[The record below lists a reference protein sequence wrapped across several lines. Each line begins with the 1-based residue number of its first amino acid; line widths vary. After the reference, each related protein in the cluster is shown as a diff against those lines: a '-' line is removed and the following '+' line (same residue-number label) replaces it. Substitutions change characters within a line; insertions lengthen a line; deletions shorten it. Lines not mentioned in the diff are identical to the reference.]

1 MKEIVYIFLIQGIM
15 ATIVIIAIAIT
26 CVFTNNKDI
35 PIKPVVLGIYV
46 ALYGLIC
53 FIVSFHAYHEI
64 ESERI
69 NTYKEYYKNT
79 ENMIDAIWEL
89 EPEMFDKIDKSQYD
103 TSRNKVYKLNHT
115 NNQMFVATNK
125 YPI

>member
-89 EPEMFDKIDKSQYD
+89 EPEMMNEVD
-103 TSRNKVYKLNHT
+103 TSKYNENRNKVYKLIHNV
-115 NNQMFVATNK
+115 N
-125 YPI
+125 

>member
-1 MKEIVYIFLIQGIM
+1 MKEIEYIFLIQGIM
-15 ATIVIIAIAIT
+15 ATIVIIAMAIT

-35 PIKPVVLGIYV
+35 PIKPVVFGIYV

-53 FIVSFHAYHEI
+53 FIISFRAYHEI

-69 NTYKEYYKNT
+69 NAYKEYYKNT

-89 EPEMFDKIDKSQYD
+89 EPETFDKIDKSQYN
-103 TSRNKVYKLNHT
+103 TARNKVYKLIHVGN
-115 NNQMFVATNK
+115 
-125 YPI
+125 

>member
-1 MKEIVYIFLIQGIM
+1 MKEIVYIFLTQGIM
-15 ATIVIIAIAIT
+15 ATIVIIAMAIT
-26 CVFTNNKDI
+26 CVFTDNKDI

-64 ESERI
+64 ESESI
-69 NTYKEYYKNT
+69 NAYKEYYKNT

-89 EPEMFDKIDKSQYD
+89 EPEMFDKIDKSQYN
-103 TSRNKVYKLNHT
+103 TARNKVYKLNSA
-115 NNQMFVATNK
+115 NN
-125 YPI
+125 

>member
-89 EPEMFDKIDKSQYD
+89 EPETFDKIDKSQYN
-103 TSRNKVYKLNHT
+103 TARNKVYKLNHA
-115 NNQMFVATNK
+115 NN
-125 YPI
+125 

>member
-89 EPEMFDKIDKSQYD
+89 EPETFDKIDKSQYD
-103 TSRNKVYKLNHT
+103 TARNKVYKLNHA
-115 NNQMFVATNK
+115 NN
-125 YPI
+125 

>member
-15 ATIVIIAIAIT
+15 ATIIIIAIAIT

-89 EPEMFDKIDKSQYD
+89 EPEMFDKIDKSQYN
-103 TSRNKVYKLNHT
+103 TARNKVYKLNHA
-115 NNQMFVATNK
+115 NN
-125 YPI
+125 

>member
-1 MKEIVYIFLIQGIM
+1 MKEIVYIFLTQGIM
-15 ATIVIIAIAIT
+15 ATIVIIAMTIT

-89 EPEMFDKIDKSQYD
+89 KPEMFNKIDKSQYD

-115 NNQMFVATNK
+115 NN
-125 YPI
+125 

>member
-26 CVFTNNKDI
+26 CAFTNIVNKDI
-35 PIKPVVLGIYV
+35 PIKTIVFGIYV

-64 ESERI
+64 ESESI

-103 TSRNKVYKLNHT
+103 TARNKVYKLHNV
-115 NNQMFVATNK
+115 NN
-125 YPI
+125 

>member
-26 CVFTNNKDI
+26 CAFTNNKDI
-35 PIKPVVLGIYV
+35 PIKSVVFGIYV

-64 ESERI
+64 ESENI
-69 NTYKEYYKNT
+69 NAYKEYYKNT

-103 TSRNKVYKLNHT
+103 TARNKVYKLHNV
-115 NNQMFVATNK
+115 NN
-125 YPI
+125 

>member
-15 ATIVIIAIAIT
+15 ATIVIIAMAIT

-35 PIKPVVLGIYV
+35 PIKSVVFGIYV

-89 EPEMFDKIDKSQYD
+89 EPEMFDKIDKSQYN
-103 TSRNKVYKLNHT
+103 TARNKVYKLNHA
-115 NNQMFVATNK
+115 NN
-125 YPI
+125 

>member
-15 ATIVIIAIAIT
+15 ATIVIIAMAIT
-26 CVFTNNKDI
+26 CVFTDNKDI
-35 PIKPVVLGIYV
+35 PIKSVVLGIYV

-89 EPEMFDKIDKSQYD
+89 KPEMFDKIDKSQYD
-103 TSRNKVYKLNHT
+103 TARNKVYKLNHA
-115 NNQMFVATNK
+115 NN
-125 YPI
+125 

>member
-1 MKEIVYIFLIQGIM
+1 MKEILYIFLTQGIM
-15 ATIVIIAIAIT
+15 ATIVVIAIAIA
-26 CVFTNNKDI
+26 CAFTNIVNKDI
-35 PIKPVVLGIYV
+35 PIKTIVFGIYV

-69 NTYKEYYKNT
+69 NAYKEYYKNT

-89 EPEMFDKIDKSQYD
+89 EPEMFDKINKSQYD
-103 TSRNKVYKLNHT
+103 TARNKVYKLNSS
-115 NNQMFVATNK
+115 NN
-125 YPI
+125 

>member
-1 MKEIVYIFLIQGIM
+1 MKEIEYIFLIQGIM

-64 ESERI
+64 ESEKI
-69 NTYKEYYKNT
+69 NAYKEYYKNT

-89 EPEMFDKIDKSQYD
+89 EPEMFDKIDKSQYN
-103 TSRNKVYKLNHT
+103 TTRNKVYKLNHA
-115 NNQMFVATNK
+115 NN
-125 YPI
+125 

>member
-64 ESERI
+64 ESERT
-69 NTYKEYYKNT
+69 NAYKEYYKNT

-89 EPEMFDKIDKSQYD
+89 KPEMFDKIDKSQYN
-103 TSRNKVYKLNHT
+103 TARNKVYKLNHA
-115 NNQMFVATNK
+115 NN
-125 YPI
+125 

>member
-15 ATIVIIAIAIT
+15 ATIVIIAMAIT

-35 PIKPVVLGIYV
+35 PIKPIVFGIYV

-64 ESERI
+64 ESKSI

-103 TSRNKVYKLNHT
+103 TARNKVYKLHNV
-115 NNQMFVATNK
+115 NN
-125 YPI
+125 

>member
-89 EPEMFDKIDKSQYD
+89 EPEMFDKIDKSQYN
-103 TSRNKVYKLNHT
+103 TARNKVYKLNHA
-115 NNQMFVATNK
+115 NN
-125 YPI
+125 

>member
-1 MKEIVYIFLIQGIM
+1 MNEIVYIFLLQGIM
-15 ATIVIIAIAIT
+15 ATIVIIAMAIT

-35 PIKPVVLGIYV
+35 PIKSVVLGIYV

-53 FIVSFHAYHEI
+53 FIVSFRAYHEI

-103 TSRNKVYKLNHT
+103 TARNKVYKLNHA
-115 NNQMFVATNK
+115 NN
-125 YPI
+125 

>member
-103 TSRNKVYKLNHT
+103 TARNKVYKLNHT
-115 NNQMFVATNK
+115 NN
-125 YPI
+125 

>member
-15 ATIVIIAIAIT
+15 ATIVIIAMAIT

-35 PIKPVVLGIYV
+35 PIKFVVLGIYV

-53 FIVSFHAYHEI
+53 FIVSFRAYHEI

-103 TSRNKVYKLNHT
+103 TARNKIYKLNHA
-115 NNQMFVATNK
+115 NN
-125 YPI
+125 

>member
-15 ATIVIIAIAIT
+15 ATIVIIAMAIT

-53 FIVSFHAYHEI
+53 FIVSFRAYHEV

-69 NTYKEYYKNT
+69 NAYKEYYKNT

-89 EPEMFDKIDKSQYD
+89 EPEMFDKIDKNQYD
-103 TSRNKVYKLNHT
+103 TARNKVYKLNHA
-115 NNQMFVATNK
+115 NN
-125 YPI
+125 

>member
-15 ATIVIIAIAIT
+15 ATIVIIAMAIT

-53 FIVSFHAYHEI
+53 FIVSFRAYHVV

-69 NTYKEYYKNT
+69 NAYKEYYKNT

-89 EPEMFDKIDKSQYD
+89 EPEMFDKIDKNQYD
-103 TSRNKVYKLNHT
+103 TARNKVYKLNHA
-115 NNQMFVATNK
+115 NN
-125 YPI
+125 

>member
-1 MKEIVYIFLIQGIM
+1 MKEIVYIFLTQGIM

-89 EPEMFDKIDKSQYD
+89 EPEMFDKIDKSQ
-103 TSRNKVYKLNHT
+103 
-115 NNQMFVATNK
+115 
-125 YPI
+125 

>member
-15 ATIVIIAIAIT
+15 ATIVIIAMAIT

-35 PIKPVVLGIYV
+35 PIKPVVFGIYV

-53 FIVSFHAYHEI
+53 FIVSFRAYHEH
-64 ESERI
+64 SVERI

-103 TSRNKVYKLNHT
+103 TARNKVYKLNHA
-115 NNQMFVATNK
+115 NN
-125 YPI
+125 

>member
-15 ATIVIIAIAIT
+15 ATIVIIAMAIT
-26 CVFTNNKDI
+26 CVFTDNKDI

-53 FIVSFHAYHEI
+53 FIVSFHAYYEI

-115 NNQMFVATNK
+115 NN
-125 YPI
+125 

>member
-1 MKEIVYIFLIQGIM
+1 MKEVEYIFLMQGIM
-15 ATIVIIAIAIT
+15 ATIVIIAMAIT
-26 CVFTNNKDI
+26 CTFTDNKDI
-35 PIKPVVLGIYV
+35 PIKPIVLGIYV

-64 ESERI
+64 EIER
-69 NTYKEYYKNT
+69 NNAYKEYYKNT

-103 TSRNKVYKLNHT
+103 TARNKVYKLNHA
-115 NNQMFVATNK
+115 NN
-125 YPI
+125 

>member
-15 ATIVIIAIAIT
+15 ATIVIIAMAIT
-26 CVFTNNKDI
+26 CAFTNNKDI
-35 PIKPVVLGIYV
+35 PIKSVVFGIYV

-89 EPEMFDKIDKSQYD
+89 EPEMFNKIDKSQYD
-103 TSRNKVYKLNHT
+103 TARNKVYKLNHA
-115 NNQMFVATNK
+115 NN
-125 YPI
+125 

>member
-1 MKEIVYIFLIQGIM
+1 MKEIEYIFLIQGIM
-15 ATIVIIAIAIT
+15 ATIVIIAIAII
-26 CVFTNNKDI
+26 CAFTNIFNKDI
-35 PIKPVVLGIYV
+35 PIKSVVLGIYV

-53 FIVSFHAYHEI
+53 FIVSFRAYHEI

-103 TSRNKVYKLNHT
+103 TARNKVYKLNHA
-115 NNQMFVATNK
+115 NN
-125 YPI
+125 